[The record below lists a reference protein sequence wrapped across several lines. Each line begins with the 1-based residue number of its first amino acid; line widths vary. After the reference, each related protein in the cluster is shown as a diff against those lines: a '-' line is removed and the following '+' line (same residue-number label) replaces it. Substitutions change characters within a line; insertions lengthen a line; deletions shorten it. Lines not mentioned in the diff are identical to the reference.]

1 MIDAAVQYYDRKYG
15 NDLKGAF
22 IHTVRE
28 LGELARAVERDQ
40 SELAAHEITEIAAL
54 MKFLAVRYDFDL
66 EEKMASLYAKKL
78 EKLEGS

>member
-1 MIDAAVQYYDRKYG
+1 MIDAAVEYYDRKYG

-40 SELAAHEITEIAAL
+40 SELAAHEITEIAEL

-66 EEKMASLYAKKL
+66 EEKMASPYAKKL

>member
-1 MIDAAVQYYDRKYG
+1 MIDAAVEYYDRKYG

-22 IHTVRE
+22 IQTVRE

>member
-1 MIDAAVQYYDRKYG
+1 MIDTAVEYYDRKYG

-28 LGELARAVERDQ
+28 LGELARAMERDQ

-66 EEKMASLYAKKL
+66 EEKMASLYTKKL